1 MDSSCQL
8 LLWFVC
14 FDISKLWIILGYLY
28 IFSTDACTIIR
39 VPTVMESQE
48 KSWKNLWSWNKW
60 KMSFKGIL
68 NESKVW
74 FTIWLL
80 YTSRVEEKLGYT
92 VGWTLQVLLTR
103 CLMCTPW
110 SFQHI
115 TWHGCRF
122 GAGGGG
128 GGGGGYT
135 PLLSGRRGWSMLFMQ
150 NVRWVEKSQI

>member
-1 MDSSCQL
+1 MGFYMACWAMDSSCQL

-92 VGWTLQVLLTR
+92 IGW
-103 CLMCTPW
+103 
-110 SFQHI
+110 
-115 TWHGCRF
+115 
-122 GAGGGG
+122 
-128 GGGGGYT
+128 T
-135 PLLSGRRGWSMLFMQ
+135 PLLSGRRGWSVLFMQ